1 MILTLL
7 LLAMT
12 PQDRFEAGDPA
23 AALDLL
29 NQAPAPTDP
38 VWRYNHA
45 VSAHAAG
52 ELSAAMVDYEWLT
65 QRDPEDD
72 AVRINRLLARLDRG
86 AGDDAEP
93 PLGQLARL
101 PVRTV
106 TFLALLLGVLAV
118 SRRRQ
123 RDALFRVARVGVSGA
138 LVLLGLHQA
147 VLVVD
152 DRAALSREVG
162 LRERPE
168 AKARVVLEV
177 PEGNLL
183 SRLEARQGWTRV
195 RTGSGVVG
203 WVKSAELMRLDG
215 VKP

>member
-138 LVLLGLHQA
+138 LVNQA

-152 DRAALSREVG
+152 DRVRAQSRG
-162 LRERPE
+162 RTFERE

>member
-65 QRDPEDD
+65 RETLYDD

-86 AGDDAEP
+86 AGDDEP
-93 PLGQLARL
+93 PLGQWLACRFERS
-101 PVRTV
+101 PSPS
-106 TFLALLLGVLAV
+106 LGVLAV

-152 DRAALSREVG
+152 DRAALSQEVG